1 MGDLM
6 RIPTPGE
13 ILNLEF
19 LEPMGITPSQL
30 AHATQLPQD
39 CVVAIIDGGRAITAD
54 TALRLARFFGT
65 SAELW
70 LNLQAQYDTEVAR
83 RRDRAAR

>member
-1 MGDLM
+1 MDDLM

-30 AHATQLPQD
+30 AHAIQLPQD
-39 CVVAIIDGGRAITAD
+39 CVVAIIDGRRAISAD
-54 TALRLARFFGT
+54 TALLLSRFFGNST
-65 SAELW
+65 EFW
-70 LNLQAQYDTEVAR
+70 LNLQAQYDADVAR
-83 RRDRAAR
+83 GRDRSVC